1 MTLVAFVRISKTSR
15 QEPRSTLELG
25 SVLVF
30 FVSKAKEDH
39 PRQGRGSTS
48 ASYLHA

>member
-30 FVSKAKEDH
+30 FVSKAKDH